1 MRKLACSRTLAVLG
15 FLAVGACGESASDP
29 SFENLT
35 AEQELELAVLADQAS
50 FDIAVDLTT
59 VMNDVAMA
67 RGHAGA
73 LSARALNA
81 DARAAFAEARK
92 AMLEGDHRRALEVSD
107 IARRLIARALI
118 ATGGVPAVEDLIERL
133 EDILLTMDAEVFD
146 DPDALRA
153 ALESI
158 IAEAHALLAGGDSV
172 GAAARAILGEQHV
185 RLRRGRRDRRGDI
198 APERARLEVA
208 LAGTAVAL
216 AERLVAD
223 HVVPTDVAESD
234 VPERQNRWLAHARKM
249 LERAEQALSNGRF
262 ARAVHFAQHAQW
274 SALKAVILPGG
285 ITEGELEAMVKLA
298 QTLHEQ
304 ATTVIDEEPEP
315 SELRVRLLN
324 RAGDLIE
331 IGIRKLGNG
340 HKRGVAPLWRAAV
353 ISRWLIG

>member
-1 MRKLACSRTLAVLG
+1 MRKLACSRTLALLG
-15 FLAVGACGESASDP
+15 LLAVGGCGESTSDP

-35 AEQELELAVLADQAS
+35 AEQQLELAVLADQAS
-50 FDIAVDLTT
+50 FDIAVEVTT

-67 RGHAGA
+67 RGHGGV

-133 EDILLTMDAEVFD
+133 EDILLTMDDEVFD
-146 DPDALRA
+146 APEALRA
-153 ALESI
+153 ALEAI
-158 IAEAHALLAGGDSV
+158 IAEAHALRAGGDSV

-208 LAGTAVAL
+208 FAGTAVAL
-216 AERLVAD
+216 AEGLVAD

-234 VPERQNRWLAHARKM
+234 VPERQNRWLAHAEKM

-262 ARAVHFAQHAQW
+262 TRAVHFAQHAQW

-285 ITEGELEAMVKLA
+285 ITEGELQAMVELA

-304 ATTVIDEEPEP
+304 ATTAVDENPT
-315 SELRVRLLN
+315 ELRLRLLN

-331 IGIRKLGNG
+331 IGIRRLEAG
-340 HKRGVAPLWRAAV
+340 HKRGVAALWRAAV
-353 ISRWLIG
+353 ILRWLDS